1 MADVKMPAEKP
12 QHETLTTAYAKEY
25 VGVPFRLLGS
35 SWERFKSDF
44 DFKDE
49 NVFAMRI
56 DASLP
61 VTARVQRDGK
71 EVSNFAV
78 YDEDAKEYIEAE
90 YHDYETFEITRADGA
105 KFRGRIVDHTLR
117 SWDDGN
123 FQLLTSEGWQTVDYN
138 SLAASKEESKER
150 IRHESRLKVVHFQP
164 VSFMEPLTLRKKTV
178 QRAKL
183 ELTKTAY
190 EALLQRANTLAKA
203 DVDPKNYVYA
213 FTYVEADKQYVI
225 AEEDYRKLTD
235 AERETAAKEDE
246 SAASSSIDAL
256 SPPSGGGR
264 ASDFPFP
271 EKDQIPVDEI
281 PF

>member
-12 QHETLTTAYAKEY
+12 QHETLSTAYSKEY
-25 VGVPFRLLGS
+25 VGVPFRIIGE

-49 NVFAMRI
+49 DVFAMRL
-56 DASLP
+56 DVTQP

-78 YDEDAKEYIEAE
+78 YDEDAKEYVEAE
-90 YHDYETFEITRADGA
+90 YHDYETFEVTRADGA
-105 KFRGRIVDHTLR
+105 KFRGRLVDHTLR
-117 SWDDGN
+117 AWDDGN

-138 SLAASKEESKER
+138 SLAASKEEAKER
-150 IRHESRLKVVHFQP
+150 IRHENRLKVIHLQP
-164 VSFMEPLTLRKKTV
+164 VSFMEPQTLRKNTV

-183 ELTKTAY
+183 ELTKTAH
-190 EALLQRANTLAKA
+190 EALLQRVNTLAKA
-203 DVDPKNYVYA
+203 DADPKNYIYA

-235 AERETAAKEDE
+235 DERAAAAAEDE
-246 SAASSSIDAL
+246 NAATSSIDAL
-256 SPPSGGGR
+256 SPPGA
-264 ASDFPFP
+264 ASHDSEFPYP
-271 EKDQIPVDEI
+271 KKEAINVDEI